1 MSVWVWLGVAALGG
15 AGAITRFVVDGAI
28 TQRHGRGF
36 PLGTLAVNVSGAF
49 ALGLLTGLA
58 ASGDTLVLAGT
69 ATLGSY
75 TTFSTWMLE
84 THRLAEEGALARA
97 ALNVTLSLGVG
108 VGAALLGRAIGMHA

>member
-1 MSVWVWLGVAALGG
+1 VSVWVWVGVAAFGG
-15 AGAITRFVVDGAI
+15 AGAIARFVLDAAI

-36 PLGTLAVNVSGAF
+36 PLGTFAVNISGAL

-58 ASGDTLVLAGT
+58 ASGDTLILAGT

-97 ALNVTLSLGVG
+97 ALNITLSLGAG
-108 VGAALLGRAIGMHA
+108 VGAALLGRTIGMHV

>member
-1 MSVWVWLGVAALGG
+1 MSVWVWLGIAALGG
-15 AGAITRFVVDGAI
+15 GGAIARFVLDAAI

-36 PLGTLAVNVSGAF
+36 PLGTLAVNVSGAL

-58 ASGDTLVLAGT
+58 ASGDTLILAGA

-75 TTFSTWMLE
+75 TTFSTWMFE

-97 ALNVTLSLGVG
+97 ALNVTLSLGGG
-108 VGAALLGRAIGMHA
+108 VGAALLGRTIGMHV

>member
-1 MSVWVWLGVAALGG
+1 MSAWVWLGVAMLGG
-15 AGAITRFVVDGAI
+15 AGAIARFVLDAAI

-36 PLGTLAVNVSGAF
+36 PLGTLAVNASGAF
-49 ALGLLTGLA
+49 ALGLLSGLA
-58 ASGDTLVLAGT
+58 VSGDTLVLAGT

-97 ALNVTLSLGVG
+97 AVNVAVSLGAG
-108 VGAALLGRAIGMHA
+108 IGAVLLGRAIGMHV

>member
-1 MSVWVWLGVAALGG
+1 MSTPVWIGVVLLGG
-15 AGAITRFVVDGAI
+15 AGAIARFVLDSAVSA
-28 TQRHGRGF
+28 RLGRGF
-36 PLGTLAVNVSGAF
+36 PLGTLVVNASGAL

-84 THRLAEEGALARA
+84 THRLAEDGALAPA
-97 ALNVTLSLGVG
+97 ALNVLVSLAIGI
-108 VGAALLGRAIGMHA
+108 GAALLGRAIGAHV